1 MTLPPTSN
9 GGQGSDAAG
18 DLRAR
23 LRTDLRDAMKARDA
37 VATGLL
43 RRLIALIDNAEAVA
57 LSPAEATSVNLAGG
71 ASEWVATGASFGAA
85 EVPRKL
91 LTAADLAVLFRTE
104 AAEIAATAAAM
115 DRVGRP
121 DEAAVARAEAALL
134 ARYLD

>member
-1 MTLPPTSN
+1 MTLPSTSN

-57 LSPAEATSVNLAGG
+57 LTPAEATSVNLASG

>member
-1 MTLPPTSN
+1 MTHSSTSN

-43 RRLIALIDNAEAVA
+43 RRLIALIDNAEAVTLTPDQA
-57 LSPAEATSVNLAGG
+57 APVDLSAG

-85 EVPRKL
+85 EVPRKV
-91 LTAADLAVLFRTE
+91 LTADDLTALFRTE
-104 AAEIAATAAAM
+104 AAKIAATAAEM

-134 ARYLD
+134 ARHLA

>member
-1 MTLPPTSN
+1 MTHRSRPD

-23 LRTDLRDAMKARDA
+23 LRGDLRDAMKARDA

-57 LSPAEATSVNLAGG
+57 LTPAQAAAVDLSAG

-85 EVPRKL
+85 EVPRKI
-91 LTAADLAVLFRTE
+91 LTAADLTALFRAE
-104 AAEIAATAAAM
+104 AAKIAATAAEM

-121 DEAAVARAEAALL
+121 AEAAAARLEAALL
-134 ARYLD
+134 AGYLD